1 MEKKKY
7 LPVKIVHIAL
17 MAVALMISV
26 ISMIKLLQTGKDSV
40 YYFLVNI
47 TKILALLSGI
57 YYIVNG
63 YKKADASYYKT
74 FIFFFLISEVVTC
87 AGFMVDGTTVVVAY
101 CELISVI
108 LMTILAIGK
117 DLGKRNTFIYA
128 GVTFVCKLIS
138 CGTNLTKYLTDGLN
152 LQESS
157 YLLSSI
163 ILALTIIFMAIG
175 KYADKKQRGK

>member
-17 MAVALMISV
+17 MTVALMISV

-57 YYIVNG
+57 YYIMDG

-74 FIFFFLISEVVTC
+74 FIF
-87 AGFMVDGTTVVVAY
+87 
-101 CELISVI
+101 
-108 LMTILAIGK
+108 
-117 DLGKRNTFIYA
+117 R
-128 GVTFVCKLIS
+128 
-138 CGTNLTKYLTDGLN
+138 
-152 LQESS
+152 
-157 YLLSSI
+157 
-163 ILALTIIFMAIG
+163 
-175 KYADKKQRGK
+175 